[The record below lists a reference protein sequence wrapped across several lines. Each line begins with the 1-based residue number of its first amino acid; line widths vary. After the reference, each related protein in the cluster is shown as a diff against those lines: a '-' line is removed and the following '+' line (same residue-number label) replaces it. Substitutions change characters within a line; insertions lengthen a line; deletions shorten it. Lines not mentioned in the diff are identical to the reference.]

1 MAHKT
6 LIAFLAL
13 LCSIDLFSQDTLK
26 TKVLNEIVV
35 TGYRTVNG
43 IGHFE
48 DSQGEIIYAGK
59 KTEVILVDSLDAN
72 KALNN
77 TRQILGRIPGLTIV
91 ESETGGFVANGFGIR
106 GLNPS
111 QALEMNV
118 RQNGYNIAA
127 DIYGY
132 NETYYL
138 PPMEAVERIELIKGA
153 SSLQFGAQFGG
164 MVNYSIREA
173 PTDEAFVF
181 RTSQTVGSFGLFNSY
196 NEVGGTIGKVSYLG
210 FVQWRTMDG
219 WRPNSEQDQLT
230 GFGKITY
237 TPSDKLSLSFEYSM
251 LRNEIKMPGGLTDA
265 QMEENSRS
273 SFRSRNWLNS
283 PWNVFTASLNYKINT
298 STSLSLKATYL
309 SGQRNLVWFEKG
321 PEVLDLPDP
330 TTGEYADREVE
341 REFMKNLTTEAR
353 FLSHNKLFGKSNT
366 LAGGIRVSYAA
377 FERLEDGQGTNGSD
391 FDLSVVNNLYE
402 QELEYTTLN
411 AAPFIENIFHISD
424 RFSITPGA
432 RLEYLYSTIEGELE
446 DEDTG
451 AEIETEDSKT
461 RVFLLFG
468 AGAQYEYDNGS
479 NIYANITQSYRPI
492 VYAQL
497 TPFGV
502 YSQVD
507 PDMKDAKGYNVDLG
521 YRGAIKNTIN
531 FDVGVFYLAY
541 NNRPGLV
548 LRTDDNGDPYTFR
561 TNVANSVH
569 LGVESYVELNVL
581 TLFNSTSRAKLSI
594 FDSFAW
600 INAEYA
606 TGEFKGNTVEYAP
619 RVVNRVGLGFSYQR
633 FSTTAQWSYQT
644 RAYGDANN
652 TVYSDDAL
660 VGEIPAYGV
669 FDWSASYKWRILS
682 AKAGVNNIGDAR
694 YLTQRTDEYPGPG
707 IIPSIGRSFY
717 VGLSAV
723 IK

>member
-1 MAHKT
+1 MGQRT
-6 LIAFLAL
+6 IIAFITL
-13 LCSIDLFSQDTLK
+13 LGSIDLFSQDTLK

-72 KALNN
+72 RALNN
-77 TRQILGRIPGLTIV
+77 TRQILGRIPGLNIV

-106 GLNPS
+106 GLNPV

-138 PPMEAVERIELIKGA
+138 PPMEAVERIEVIKGA

-164 MVNYSIREA
+164 MVNYTIREA
-173 PTDEAFVF
+173 PKEKSFVF

-196 NEVGGTIGKVSYLG
+196 NEVGGTIGKVTYLG

-219 WRPNSEQDQLT
+219 WRPNSEQQQLS
-230 GFGKITY
+230 GYGKITY
-237 TPSDKLSLSFEYSM
+237 SPSDKLSLGLEYSM
-251 LRNEIKMPGGLTDA
+251 LRNEIKMPGGLTDE

-283 PWNVFTASLNYKINT
+283 PWNVFTASLDYKIKT
-298 STSLSLKATYL
+298 QTSLSIKATYL

-321 PEVLDLPDP
+321 PEVPDLPDP
-330 TTGEYADREVE
+330 VTGEYADREVE
-341 REFMKNLTTEAR
+341 REFMKNFTTEAR
-353 FLSHNKLFGKSNT
+353 LLSHNKLFGKSNT
-366 LAGGIRVSYAA
+366 LAGGIRVSYAE

-402 QELEYTTLN
+402 QELEYTTMN
-411 AAPFIENIFHISD
+411 AVPFIENTFHLTD
-424 RFSITPGA
+424 KFSITPGA

-446 DEDTG
+446 DEDSGT
-451 AEIETEDSKT
+451 EVETEDSKA
-461 RVFLLFG
+461 RLFLLLG
-468 AGAQYEYDNGS
+468 AGAQYEFDNGG
-479 NIYANITQSYRPI
+479 NVYLNITQAYRPI
-492 VYAQL
+492 DYAQL
-497 TPFGV
+497 TPLGV

-507 PDMKDAKGYNVDLG
+507 PDMKDAKGYNVDVG
-521 YRGAIKNTIN
+521 YRGAIKDIIN
-531 FDVGVFYLAY
+531 FDVGLFYLAY
-541 NNRPGLV
+541 NDRPGLV

-569 LGVESYVELNVL
+569 QGVESYVELNVL
-581 TLFNSTSRAKLSI
+581 TLFNAASRAKLNL
-594 FDSFAW
+594 FNSFSW
-600 INAEYA
+600 INAEY
-606 TGEFKGNTVEYAP
+606 TSGEFNGNAVEYAP
-619 RVVNRVGLGFSYQR
+619 KIINRIGLGFS
-633 FSTTAQWSYQT
+633 FKKVSTTVQWSHQDK
-644 RAYGDANN
+644 AYGDANN
-652 TVYSDDAL
+652 TVFSEDAL
-660 VGEIPAYGV
+660 VGEIPGYGV
-669 FDWSASYKWRILS
+669 LDWSASYRWRSLQ
-682 AKAGVNNIGDAR
+682 AKTGINNIGDAR
-694 YLTQRTDEYPGPG
+694 YFTQRTDEYPGPG

-717 VGLSAV
+717 IGLSAV